1 MASFRFPTTVS
12 AANYVQVAGDS
23 FYPTRRT
30 GPALG
35 IVLHVTAG
43 LQDLNMEGADNS
55 AEGTA
60 KWAINREVSWHAG
73 VDSDSIIPC
82 LPSTYTGWHAK
93 GYNSRTIGIEI
104 SNLDARWDNKPAD
117 WVEATLRNAAKACA
131 AWVAQYNFPLVRAT
145 RAQVDSAIA
154 ANRKFGFTY
163 HSYLSDIRVDPGKTF
178 PWDRFIA
185 MVAEELGQTPPA
197 PKPPVTTATLLKV
210 DGSLG
215 PATIKKW
222 QAVMKKQGATG
233 IVIDGVISRPS
244 NLIKAVQT
252 HLNAKGMKDSEGN
265 RLAVD
270 GLGVQSNSDGRYPTK
285 GTTNTIE
292 ALQRYLGSNR
302 DGHFSK
308 GDSSAVRALQRRL
321 NTGKF

>member
-1 MASFRFPTTVS
+1 MASYRFPTTVS
-12 AANYVQVAGDS
+12 AANYVQLAGNS
-23 FYPTRRT
+23 YYPTRRN
-30 GPALG
+30 GPVLG

-43 LQDLNMEGADNS
+43 LQDLNMEGPDNS

-73 VDSDSIIPC
+73 VDSDSIVPV

-93 GYNSRTIGIEI
+93 GYNSRTLGIEI
-104 SNLDARWDNKPAD
+104 SNLDARWDNKPDD

-131 AWVAQYNFPLVRAT
+131 AWVAQYGFPLQRAT
-145 RAQVDSAIA
+145 QSQVDAAIA

-178 PWDRFIA
+178 PWDRFIK
-185 MVAEELGQTPPA
+185 MVAEELGEKPPA
-197 PKPPVTTATLLKV
+197 PTKPAPVLLKV

-244 NLIKAVQT
+244 NLVKAVQT
-252 HLNAKGMKDSEGN
+252 HLNAKGMKDNDGK
-265 RLAVD
+265 RLVVD
-270 GLGVQSNSDGRYPTK
+270 GFGIQSNSDGRYPPK
-285 GTTNTIE
+285 GSTNTIE
-292 ALQRYLGSNR
+292 ALQRYLGTNR
-302 DGHFSK
+302 DGYFSK
-308 GDSSAVRALQRRL
+308 DSSEAVKALQRRL